1 MVFKQF
7 DRRLSLQMADA
18 GDLQGA
24 VSMYIVLGQERVKG
38 LMLESDTVLAW
49 FYGYIDLL
57 QSFRLYNIAT
67 CVSERSIFTDRLIT
81 QNRIAQNKN
90 FCCPTRWKAIK
101 WTGGGRNIK
110 TVVHVQ
116 GVSPVVIFH

>member
-1 MVFKQF
+1 MEPLF
-7 DRRLSLQMADA
+7 DGILRTVWYFFGPHLRCTTLNYLLQMADA

-57 QSFRLYNIAT
+57 QRFRLYNIAT
-67 CVSERSIFTDRLIT
+67 CVRDICSLTYY
-81 QNRIAQNKN
+81 
-90 FCCPTRWKAIK
+90 
-101 WTGGGRNIK
+101 
-110 TVVHVQ
+110 VHRTKSHKK
-116 GVSPVVIFH
+116 GVLNCRE